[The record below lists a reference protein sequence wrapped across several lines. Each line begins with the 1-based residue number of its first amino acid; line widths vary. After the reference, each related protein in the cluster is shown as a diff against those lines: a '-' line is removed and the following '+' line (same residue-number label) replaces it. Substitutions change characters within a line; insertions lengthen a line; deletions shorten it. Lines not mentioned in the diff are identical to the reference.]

1 MRKQPV
7 DGTQGAETRKGDTER
22 ESGTH
27 RDLLVVFIFC
37 TVNKNAL
44 SSSPESCIWVLLS
57 LIPTGC
63 QRSRDTNR
71 IE

>member
-27 RDLLVVFIFC
+27 RDLLGVFIFC
-37 TVNKNAL
+37 TVNKNT
-44 SSSPESCIWVLLS
+44 PESCIWVLLS